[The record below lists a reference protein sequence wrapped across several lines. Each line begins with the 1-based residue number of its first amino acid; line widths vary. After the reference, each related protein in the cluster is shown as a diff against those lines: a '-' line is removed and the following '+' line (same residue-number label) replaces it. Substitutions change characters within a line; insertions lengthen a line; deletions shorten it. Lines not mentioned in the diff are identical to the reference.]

1 MMTRAELAWRTSSY
15 SAGGNGCVEVAW
27 RTSSY
32 SANAGSCVQVG
43 WPKPDGLAVRDSKN
57 TSGPVLT
64 FGAEAWRIFLAT
76 R

>member
-1 MMTRAELAWRTSSY
+1 
-15 SAGGNGCVEVAW
+15 VEVAW
-27 RTSSY
+27 RISSY
-32 SANAGSCVQVG
+32 SGNGGNCVQVG

-64 FGAEAWRIFLAT
+64 FGAEAWRTFLAT